1 MKDDFDDL
9 EAMLGDSFD
18 GFGHL
23 EPEMAAI
30 EKVSAKSEDYAK
42 MDVIYV
48 DPRLLK
54 ANPWNP
60 NVVDPIN
67 QLKLETSIR
76 KEGIKRPVVFRE
88 LEDGSYELIAGHHRT
103 IAACDLSLDLVP
115 AINRGKISDAQAK
128 KESLIDNSRYGT
140 DDPFKISTLLQD
152 PDMGSADDLL
162 NTLPIDE
169 EELAGYF
176 SHLTADEVGEEI
188 DLILK
193 DDDEP
198 AGEMIDLAA
207 MSPTKTHQVIRFRVP
222 IADAA
227 KIEALLLTTRKD
239 QGFDTADELTNSG
252 DALVYLLS
260 KFTKE

>member
-9 EAMLGDSFD
+9 EAMLSEGFD
-18 GFGHL
+18 GFGDL
-23 EPEMAAI
+23 ESEFKAA
-30 EKVSAKSEDYAK
+30 EKPVVKSEDYAK

-48 DPRLLK
+48 DPRQLK

-67 QLKLETSIR
+67 QLKLENSIQ

-103 IAACDLSLDLVP
+103 LAACGLSLDLVP

-128 KESLIDNSRYGT
+128 KESLIDNSRYGS

-152 PDMGSADDLL
+152 PDMGSADELL

-176 SHLTADEVGEEI
+176 SHLTAEEVGEEI

-193 DDDEP
+193 DDEP
-198 AGEMIDLAA
+198 SDGMIDLAA
-207 MSPTKTHQVIRFRVP
+207 MTPTKTHQVIRFRVP

-239 QGFDTADELTNSG
+239 QGFDASDELTNSG